1 MSLCQVR
8 KSVSCLATLFC
19 VLGLAALVAGAAAP
33 AALAADIDPPTL
45 LSSEPVDGAA
55 LAAPPTAIVLH
66 YSEEL
71 SASPLPTAT
80 LIGGG
85 LVASVAVA
93 GADVTVTPL
102 GFFLPHSGVSLA
114 VSGVTDL
121 AGNPAAPATVAFSVD
136 RVPTMIEPWVSRTI
150 IVAGKMALLSCQVQQ
165 PDASAGD
172 FHSPI
177 AGMLVVIERR
187 YAGEAGFTAIAPSVT
202 DAGGVFTRTLTPKAN
217 ATYRV
222 TTPETVDLLATT
234 AEIAVSVRPRL
245 RFETPKAIFKGQK
258 IVFRG
263 SVAPEHPGGTVTI
276 QRKIDGV
283 WKDFRAVT
291 LNSKSHF
298 TTRWEPASLK
308 TYRFRLSMAADEQ
321 HLSRVTPGR
330 ATVVSPPNPH
340 HISPSYKHFIVVDL
354 SECHLY
360 YYESGRLVKRFD
372 CVVGKPSTPTPIGQW
387 PIYQKVVGMW
397 GPYGPFTMWYHAPYH
412 FGIHGTD
419 EPQLLTHF
427 PRYYSHGCTRLAN
440 ANISWLFPRVPVGT
454 PVRNI
459 R

>member
-1 MSLCQVR
+1 VSLRQVR
-8 KSVSCLATLFC
+8 KSVSCLVALSC
-19 VLGLAALVAGAAAP
+19 VLVLAALIAGAAAP
-33 AALAADIDPPTL
+33 AAIAADVDSPTL
-45 LSSEPVDGAA
+45 LSSEPADGAA
-55 LAAPPTAIVLH
+55 LAAPPTTIVLH
-66 YSEEL
+66 YSELLATTPAPSATL
-71 SASPLPTAT
+71 SGGPLVSATVEGSDVVVSPLGLFTPHSSLT
-80 LIGGG
+80 L
-85 LVASVAVA
+85 
-93 GADVTVTPL
+93 TVT
-102 GFFLPHSGVSLA
+102 GVA
-114 VSGVTDL
+114 DA
-121 AGNPAAPATVAFSVD
+121 AGNPTAGATIDFSVD
-136 RVPTMIEPWVSRTI
+136 RVPSDLTLGLSKPTMIYGGVAELSGHVSLP
-150 IVAGKMALLSCQVQQ
+150 GALL
-165 PDASAGD
+165 
-172 FHSPI
+172 
-177 AGMLVVIERR
+177 VIERR
-187 YAGEAGFTAIAPSVT
+187 YAGEAGFTAFVVNTTNAV
-202 DAGGVFTRTLTPKAN
+202 GYFFRYMTPRAT

-222 TTPETVDLLATT
+222 TSLETADLVATS
-234 AEIAVSVRPRL
+234 AEITLSVRPRL
-245 RFETPKAIFKGQK
+245 SFETPTAIFKGQK

-263 SVAPEHPGGTVTI
+263 NVAPEHPGGTVVI
-276 QRKIDGV
+276 QRKIDGF
-283 WKDFRAVT
+283 WEDFRSVT

-298 TTRWEPASLK
+298 ATTWEPSSLK
-308 TYRFRLSMAADEQ
+308 TYRFRLAMAADEQ